1 MDRNQKEASVEEL
14 DGIFA
19 NAGSVVMAH
28 YTGMTVAEMT
38 ELRAKLREQGGTF
51 KVVRNR
57 LAKIALQGKPGEGA
71 ADLFAGPVA
80 IAYSE
85 DFVAAPKVLVDFAK
99 SNDKLVILGGF
110 MDEEIFDS
118 QGIDALSKMPTR
130 EELLASA
137 GELFDV
143 LKSGIVTIDIT
154 ATYPLSD
161 AARAHDDLEGRKTSG
176 SIVFTV

>member
-71 ADLFAGPVA
+71 ADLFTGPVA

-85 DFVAAPKVLVDFAK
+85 DFVAAPKVLVDYAK
-99 SNDKLVILGGF
+99 SNEKLVILGGF

-118 QGIDALSKMPTR
+118 NGIDALSKMPTR
-130 EELLASA
+130 EVLLA
-137 GELFDV
+137 
-143 LKSGIVTIDIT
+143 TI
-154 ATYPLSD
+154 
-161 AARAHDDLEGRKTSG
+161 AARLTGQASQVAQRVMAPGQSLAGAIDVIREKAEA
-176 SIVFTV
+176 

>member
-85 DFVAAPKVLVDFAK
+85 DFVAAPKVLVDYAK

-110 MDEEIFDS
+110 MDEEVFDS

-130 EELLASA
+130 EELLA
-137 GELFDV
+137 
-143 LKSGIVTIDIT
+143 TI
-154 ATYPLSD
+154 
-161 AARAHDDLEGRKTSG
+161 AARLTGQASQVAQRIMAPGQNLAGAIAVIQEKAEA
-176 SIVFTV
+176 

>member
-51 KVVRNR
+51 EVVRSR

-71 ADLFAGPVA
+71 ADLFTGPVA

-85 DFVAAPKVLVDFAK
+85 DFVAAPKVLVDYAK
-99 SNDKLVILGGF
+99 SNEKLVILGGF

-118 QGIDALSKMPTR
+118 NGIDALSKMPTR
-130 EELLASA
+130 EELLA
-137 GELFDV
+137 
-143 LKSGIVTIDIT
+143 TI
-154 ATYPLSD
+154 
-161 AARAHDDLEGRKTSG
+161 AARLTGQASQVAQRVMAPGQSLAGAIDVIREKAEA
-176 SIVFTV
+176 

>member
-71 ADLFAGPVA
+71 ADLFTGPVA

-85 DFVAAPKVLVDFAK
+85 DFVAAPKVLVDYAK
-99 SNDKLVILGGF
+99 SNEKLVILGG
-110 MDEEIFDS
+110 IS
-118 QGIDALSKMPTR
+118 LRLPC
-130 EELLASA
+130 ASSSRSSA
-137 GELFDV
+137 
-143 LKSGIVTIDIT
+143 STC
-154 ATYPLSD
+154 
-161 AARAHDDLEGRKTSG
+161 RA
-176 SIVFTV
+176 

>member
-38 ELRAKLREQGGTF
+38 NLRAKLRELGGTF

-71 ADLFAGPVA
+71 SDLFSGPVA

-85 DFVAAPKVLVDFAK
+85 DFVAAPKVLVDYAK

-110 MDEEIFDS
+110 MEEEVFDAK
-118 QGIDALSKMPTR
+118 GIDALSKMPSR
-130 EELLASA
+130 EELIA
-137 GELFDV
+137 
-143 LKSGIVTIDIT
+143 TI
-154 ATYPLSD
+154 
-161 AARAHDDLEGRKTSG
+161 AARLTGQASQVAQRIMAPGQGLAGAIEVIREKAEA
-176 SIVFTV
+176 

>member
-71 ADLFAGPVA
+71 ADLFTGPVA

-85 DFVAAPKVLVDFAK
+85 DFVAAPKVLVDYAK

-110 MDEEIFDS
+110 MDEEVFDS

-130 EELLASA
+130 EELLA
-137 GELFDV
+137 
-143 LKSGIVTIDIT
+143 TI
-154 ATYPLSD
+154 
-161 AARAHDDLEGRKTSG
+161 AARLTGQASQVAQRVMAPGQNLAGAIAVIQEKAEA
-176 SIVFTV
+176 

>member
-130 EELLASA
+130 EELLA
-137 GELFDV
+137 
-143 LKSGIVTIDIT
+143 TI
-154 ATYPLSD
+154 
-161 AARAHDDLEGRKTSG
+161 AARLTGQASQVAQRVMAPGQNLAGAIAVIQEKAEA
-176 SIVFTV
+176 